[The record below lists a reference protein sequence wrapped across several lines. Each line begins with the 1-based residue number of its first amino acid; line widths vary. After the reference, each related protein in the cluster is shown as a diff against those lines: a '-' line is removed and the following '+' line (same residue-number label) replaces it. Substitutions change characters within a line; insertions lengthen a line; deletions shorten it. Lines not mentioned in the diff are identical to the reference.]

1 MQSDTDIGVRV
12 PGHGGSAGGGAKSR
26 HLGEWM
32 CVAGLEGMQLSWC
45 VNGFVDGVSSLFHRP
60 QNQVT
65 CLLLTIM

>member
-32 CVAGLEGMQLSWC
+32 CVAGSEGMQLSWC
-45 VNGFVDGVSSLFHRP
+45 VNGFVDGVSSSSIGPKTR
-60 QNQVT
+60 
-65 CLLLTIM
+65 